1 MNKKLEGKLNKAKV
15 LFKEGTDMT
24 IDDNRTYIGAC
35 LIAGLTLVQ
44 TKNVPKAIV
53 AGGAFIG
60 SLLVMDGI
68 VMVGLGAL
76 FGELSENE
84 ED

>member
-1 MNKKLEGKLNKAKV
+1 MNKKLERKLNKAKV

-35 LIAGLTLVQ
+35 LLAALTLVQ
-44 TKNVPKAIV
+44 TKSVPKAIV
-53 AGGAFIG
+53 AGGTLIG
-60 SLLVMDGI
+60 SQLLLDGI
-68 VMVGLGAL
+68 CMVGLGTL
-76 FGELSENE
+76 LGELSEDE